1 MILFFN
7 TLKTMGFENIF
18 TAKKFEKCMI
28 NCLNLMLNNGTVEVA
43 IDEKIVSELP
53 KLDESLTFENIL
65 IMQIEKVN
73 ELKELLIM
81 NIGSLIVT
89 KMMED
94 CSLLDLDESLSKEI
108 LALFFKYAFE
118 QENGK

>member
-1 MILFFN
+1 
-7 TLKTMGFENIF
+7 
-18 TAKKFEKCMI
+18 MI
-28 NCLNLMLNNGTVEVA
+28 NCLNLLLNNGAVEVA

-81 NIGSLIVT
+81 NIGSLIVS

-94 CSLLDLDESLSKEI
+94 CSFLNLDESLIKEI
-108 LALFFKYAFE
+108 LTLFFKYAFE
-118 QENGK
+118 QENGKQK